1 MNKFFEFFKTLFN
14 LTDEQIEQAQL
25 ELNKEQKT
33 DIDTQNSQENKE
45 KEQKTTETVENVD
58 TTTENTENTE
68 KENIEGDSVNR
79 EDYMKIQEELKAVKA
94 LLEKTTKERDS
105 EKRANRIKNVE
116 GCLDYDLL
124 TSLLTDVEDKD
135 LDTKIESLRKEKSY
149 LFKKPETE
157 GFNPATPQNTMGGVE
172 AAFLELNPDIKL

>member
-33 DIDTQNSQENKE
+33 DTDTQNIQTNQE

-58 TTTENTENTE
+58 TTTENTE
-68 KENIEGDSVNR
+68 KENIDGGDSVNR
-79 EDYMKIQEELKAVKA
+79 EDYMKIETELKAVKA

-124 TSLLTDVEDKD
+124 TSLLNGVEDKD
-135 LDTKIESLRKEKSY
+135 LDTKIEAIKKEKSY

-157 GFNPATPQNTMGGVE
+157 GFNPATPQNSMGGVE

>member
-25 ELNKEQKT
+25 ELNNQQKT
-33 DIDTQNSQENKE
+33 DTDTQNIQTNQE
-45 KEQKTTETVENVD
+45 KEQKTTETVENVG
-58 TTTENTENTE
+58 TTKENTE
-68 KENIEGDSVNR
+68 KETIEGGDSVNR
-79 EDYMKIQEELKAVKA
+79 EDYMKIETELKAVKA
-94 LLEKTTKERDS
+94 LLEKTTKERDT

-124 TSLLTDVEDKD
+124 TTLLTGVEDKD
-135 LDTKIESLRKEKSY
+135 LDDKIEAIKKEKSY

-157 GFNPATPQNTMGGVE
+157 GFNPATPQNSMGGVE

>member
-1 MNKFFEFFKTLFN
+1 MNKFFEFFKALFN

-25 ELNKEQKT
+25 ELNNQQKT
-33 DIDTQNSQENKE
+33 DTDTQNIQINQE

-58 TTTENTENTE
+58 TTTENTE
-68 KENIEGDSVNR
+68 KENIKGGDSVNR
-79 EDYMKIQEELKAVKA
+79 EDYMKIEAELKAVKA

-124 TSLLTDVEDKD
+124 TTLLTGVEDKD
-135 LDTKIESLRKEKSY
+135 LDDKIEAIKKEKSY
-149 LFKKPETE
+149 LFKKPETD

>member
-25 ELNKEQKT
+25 ELNNQQKT
-33 DIDTQNSQENKE
+33 ETDTQNIQTNQE

-58 TTTENTENTE
+58 TTTENTE
-68 KENIEGDSVNR
+68 KEIIDGGDSVNR
-79 EDYMKIQEELKAVKA
+79 EDYMKIEAELKAVKA

-124 TSLLTDVEDKD
+124 TTLLTGVEDKD
-135 LDTKIESLRKEKSY
+135 LDAKIESLRKEKSY

-157 GFNPATPQNTMGGVE
+157 GFNPATPQNSMGGVE

>member
-25 ELNKEQKT
+25 ELNNQQKT
-33 DIDTQNSQENKE
+33 ETDTQNSQENQE

-58 TTTENTENTE
+58 TTTENTE
-68 KENIEGDSVNR
+68 KEIIKGGDSVNR
-79 EDYMKIQEELKAVKA
+79 EDYMKIEAELKAVKA
-94 LLEKTTKERDS
+94 LLEKTTKERDT

-124 TSLLTDVEDKD
+124 TTLLTGVEDKD
-135 LDTKIESLRKEKSY
+135 LDDKIEAIKKEKSY

>member
-14 LTDEQIEQAQL
+14 LTDEQIAQAQL
-25 ELNKEQKT
+25 ELNNQQKT
-33 DIDTQNSQENKE
+33 ETDTQNIQINQE
-45 KEQKTTETVENVD
+45 KEQKATETVENVN
-58 TTTENTENTE
+58 TTTENTE
-68 KENIEGDSVNR
+68 KENIEGGDSVNR
-79 EDYMKIQEELKAVKA
+79 EDYMKIEAELKAVKA

-124 TSLLTDVEDKD
+124 TTLLTGVEDKD
-135 LDTKIESLRKEKSY
+135 LDDKIEAIKKEKSY
-149 LFKKPETE
+149 LFKKPETD

>member
-1 MNKFFEFFKTLFN
+1 MNKFFEFFKPLFN

-33 DIDTQNSQENKE
+33 DTDTQNIQTNQE

-58 TTTENTENTE
+58 TTTENTE
-68 KENIEGDSVNR
+68 KENIEGGDRVNR
-79 EDYMKIQEELKAVKA
+79 EDYMKIEAELKAVKA

-124 TSLLTDVEDKD
+124 TSLLNGVEDKD
-135 LDTKIESLRKEKSY
+135 LDTKIEAIKKEKSY
-149 LFKKPETE
+149 LFKKPETD

>member
-33 DIDTQNSQENKE
+33 DTDTQNIQTNQE
-45 KEQKTTETVENVD
+45 KEQKTTETVENVG
-58 TTTENTENTE
+58 TTTENTE
-68 KENIEGDSVNR
+68 KETIEGGDSVNR

-94 LLEKTTKERDS
+94 LLEKTTKERDT
-105 EKRANRIKNVE
+105 EKRSARIKSVE

-135 LDTKIESLRKEKSY
+135 LDDKIEAIKKEKSY
-149 LFKKPETE
+149 LFKKPETD
-157 GFNPATPQNTMGGVE
+157 GFNPATPQNSMGGVE

>member
-25 ELNKEQKT
+25 ELNNQQKT
-33 DIDTQNSQENKE
+33 ETDTQNSQENQE

-58 TTTENTENTE
+58 TTTENTE
-68 KENIEGDSVNR
+68 KEIIDDGGDSVNR
-79 EDYMKIQEELKAVKA
+79 EDYMKIEAELKAVKA

-105 EKRANRIKNVE
+105 EKRSARIKSVE

-124 TSLLTDVEDKD
+124 TSLLNGVEDKD
-135 LDTKIESLRKEKSY
+135 LDDKIEAIKKEKSY

-157 GFNPATPQNTMGGVE
+157 GFNPATPQNSMGGVE

>member
-25 ELNKEQKT
+25 ELNNQQKT
-33 DIDTQNSQENKE
+33 ETDTQNSQENQE

-58 TTTENTENTE
+58 TTTENTE
-68 KENIEGDSVNR
+68 KEIIVGGDSVNR
-79 EDYMKIQEELKAVKA
+79 EDYMKIEAELKAVKA

-135 LDTKIESLRKEKSY
+135 LDAKIETIKKEKSY
-149 LFKKPETE
+149 LFKKPETD

>member
-25 ELNKEQKT
+25 ELNNQQKT
-33 DIDTQNSQENKE
+33 ETDTQNSQENQE

-58 TTTENTENTE
+58 TTTE
-68 KENIEGDSVNR
+68 KENIEGGDSVNR
-79 EDYMKIQEELKAVKA
+79 EDYMKIEAELKAVKA
-94 LLEKTTKERDS
+94 LLEKTTKERDT
-105 EKRANRIKNVE
+105 EKRANRIKSVE

-124 TSLLTDVEDKD
+124 TSLLTGVEDKD
-135 LDTKIESLRKEKSY
+135 LDTKIEAIKKEKSY

>member
-1 MNKFFEFFKTLFN
+1 MNKFFEIFKALFN

-25 ELNKEQKT
+25 ELNNQQKT
-33 DIDTQNSQENKE
+33 ETDTQNIQTNQE
-45 KEQKTTETVENVD
+45 KEQKTTETVENVG
-58 TTTENTENTE
+58 TTTENTE
-68 KENIEGDSVNR
+68 KENLEGGDSVNR

-94 LLEKTTKERDS
+94 LLEKTTKERDT
-105 EKRANRIKNVE
+105 EKRANRIKSVE

-135 LDTKIESLRKEKSY
+135 LDAKIETIKKEKSY
-149 LFKKPETE
+149 LFKKPETD
-157 GFNPATPQNTMGGVE
+157 GFNPATPQNSMGGVE

>member
-25 ELNKEQKT
+25 ELNNQQKT
-33 DIDTQNSQENKE
+33 ETDTQNIQTNQE

-58 TTTENTENTE
+58 ATTENTE
-68 KENIEGDSVNR
+68 KENIEGGDSVNR

-105 EKRANRIKNVE
+105 EKRSARIKSVE

-124 TSLLTDVEDKD
+124 TSLLNGVEDKD
-135 LDTKIESLRKEKSY
+135 LDTKIEAIKKEKSY

-157 GFNPATPQNTMGGVE
+157 GFNPATPQNSMGGVE

>member
-33 DIDTQNSQENKE
+33 DTCTQNSQENKE
-45 KEQKTTETVENVD
+45 KEQKAAETVENVD
-58 TTTENTENTE
+58 TTTENTE
-68 KENIEGDSVNR
+68 KENIEGGDSVNR

-124 TSLLTDVEDKD
+124 TSLLNGVEDKD
-135 LDTKIESLRKEKSY
+135 LDAKIESLRKEKSY

-157 GFNPATPQNTMGGVE
+157 GFNPATPQNSMGGVE

>member
-33 DIDTQNSQENKE
+33 DIDTQNSQENQE

-58 TTTENTENTE
+58 TTTENTE
-68 KENIEGDSVNR
+68 KENIDGGDSVNR
-79 EDYMKIQEELKAVKA
+79 EDYMKIEAELKAVKA

-105 EKRANRIKNVE
+105 EKRANCIKNVA

-135 LDTKIESLRKEKSY
+135 LDAKIESLRKEKSY

>member
-33 DIDTQNSQENKE
+33 DTDTQNIQTNQE
-45 KEQKTTETVENVD
+45 KEQKTTETVENVG
-58 TTTENTENTE
+58 TTTENTE
-68 KENIEGDSVNR
+68 KENIEGGDSVNR

-135 LDTKIESLRKEKSY
+135 LDAKIESLRKEKSY

-157 GFNPATPQNTMGGVE
+157 GFNPATPQNSMGGVE

>member
-33 DIDTQNSQENKE
+33 GTSTQNSQENKE
-45 KEQKTTETVENVD
+45 KEQKTTETVENVE
-58 TTTENTENTE
+58 TTTENTE
-68 KENIEGDSVNR
+68 KETIEGGDSVNR

-94 LLEKTTKERDS
+94 LLEKTTKERDT
-105 EKRANRIKNVE
+105 EKRSARIKSVE

-124 TSLLTDVEDKD
+124 TSLLTGVEDKD
-135 LDTKIESLRKEKSY
+135 LDAKIEAIKKEKSY

>member
-1 MNKFFEFFKTLFN
+1 MNKFFEFFKALFN

-25 ELNKEQKT
+25 ELNNQQKT
-33 DIDTQNSQENKE
+33 ETNTQNSQENKE

-58 TTTENTENTE
+58 TTTENTE

-79 EDYMKIQEELKAVKA
+79 EDYMKIEAELKAVKA
-94 LLEKTTKERDS
+94 LLEKTTKERDT
-105 EKRANRIKNVE
+105 EKRLARIKSVE

-124 TSLLTDVEDKD
+124 TSLLTGVEDKD
-135 LDTKIESLRKEKSY
+135 LDTKIEAIKKEKSY

>member
-25 ELNKEQKT
+25 ELNNQQKT
-33 DIDTQNSQENKE
+33 ETDTQNSQENQE
-45 KEQKTTETVENVD
+45 KEQKTTETVENVGN
-58 TTTENTENTE
+58 TTENTE
-68 KENIEGDSVNR
+68 KEVIEGGDSVNR
-79 EDYMKIQEELKAVKA
+79 EDYMKIEAELKAVKA
-94 LLEKTTKERDS
+94 LLEKTTKERDT
-105 EKRANRIKNVE
+105 EKRSARIKSVE

-124 TSLLTDVEDKD
+124 TTLLTGVEDKD
-135 LDTKIESLRKEKSY
+135 LDAKIEAIKKEKSY
-149 LFKKPETE
+149 LFKKPETD

>member
-33 DIDTQNSQENKE
+33 DIDTQNIQENKE
-45 KEQKTTETVENVD
+45 KEQKTTETVENVGN
-58 TTTENTENTE
+58 TTENTE
-68 KENIEGDSVNR
+68 KENIEGGDSVNR

-94 LLEKTTKERDS
+94 LLEKTTKERDT
-105 EKRANRIKNVE
+105 EKRSARIKSVE

-135 LDTKIESLRKEKSY
+135 LDAKIESLRKEKSY

-157 GFNPATPQNTMGGVE
+157 GFNPATPQNSMGGVE

>member
-33 DIDTQNSQENKE
+33 DTDTQNIQTNQE
-45 KEQKTTETVENVD
+45 KEQKTTETVENVG
-58 TTTENTENTE
+58 TTTENTE
-68 KENIEGDSVNR
+68 KENIEGGDSVNR

-135 LDTKIESLRKEKSY
+135 LDAKIESLRKEKSY

>member
-33 DIDTQNSQENKE
+33 DTSTQNSQENQE

-58 TTTENTENTE
+58 ATTENTE
-68 KENIEGDSVNR
+68 KENIEGGDSVNR

-105 EKRANRIKNVE
+105 EKRSARIKSVE

-124 TSLLTDVEDKD
+124 TSLLNGVEDKD
-135 LDTKIESLRKEKSY
+135 LDTKIEAIKKEKSY